1 MVRPVAFV
9 DEAAKRALRD
19 AIKTVEAASAAE
31 VVIALRQSSAPWHHV
46 NAIGFAVA
54 AASSLGYMLY
64 ADHAFST
71 ASILIDPFIAGG
83 VVYGLV
89 GLVAPLKRWLT
100 PKSMRR
106 RAVLRAAQATFID
119 RGIHDTTRRAG
130 ILVYISW
137 LEQLAVMVPDVGVTN
152 AVAANDWAAALHRVE
167 IAGSQHGTDV
177 AAAVVAMVPMLAAA
191 LPHHDGDANELPDE
205 LDDGAP

>member
-1 MVRPVAFV
+1 MPIAFV
-9 DEAAKRALRD
+9 DEAAKRALRE
-19 AIKTVEAASAAE
+19 AIKTVETASAAE
-31 VVIALRQSSAPWHHV
+31 IVIALRQASAPWHHV
-46 NAIGFAVA
+46 NALGFAVA
-54 AASSLGYMLY
+54 AATSLGYMLY
-64 ADHAFST
+64 AEHGFST

-137 LEQLAVMVPDVGVTN
+137 LEQLAVMVPDIGVIA
-152 AVAANDWAAALHRVE
+152 AVDATAWADAMKRIEV
-167 IAGSQHGTDV
+167 AGSEHGVDV
-177 AAAVVAMVPMLAAA
+177 AAAIVAMVPMLTAA
-191 LPHHDGDANELPDE
+191 LPHHAGDANELPDE
-205 LDDGAP
+205 LDNGAP